1 MALLYDVGNDEFYL
15 ADDGEKAQV
24 VHHARL
30 EGFEGDMYLFFY
42 TRCQRPDLAFGHSC
56 RSWE

>member
-42 TRCQRPDLAFGHSC
+42 TRCQ
-56 RSWE
+56 